1 MSLEY
6 TYEARVHNNVSL
18 CNTSEDSKSRIRLP
32 AHCLPPEQPLPTCA
46 ALQIVNYKNR
56 SRAALGGYTLGQTVA
71 AKLGP
76 KRKEEATSS
85 QARAYAERPNCV
97 EGLEGPSRPKP
108 RSHFTRCRH
117 EHVLV
122 RRFLRPLQDTADE
135 RGHSPSQVSLYA
147 VYLRAAQRKIEYS
160 KTRKNS
166 KKKKKKHSC
175 SQIGKS
181 KN

>member
-18 CNTSEDSKSRIRLP
+18 CNTNEDSKSRIRLP

-56 SRAALGGYTLGQTVA
+56 SRAGLGGYTLGQTVA

-85 QARAYAERPNCV
+85 QARAYAERPNCA
-97 EGLEGPSRPKP
+97 EGLEGPSRPFNP
-108 RSHFTRCRH
+108 VRTSRAVGMSTCWFVGSYVPFRTLPMNVATVPLRSVCT
-117 EHVLV
+117 
-122 RRFLRPLQDTADE
+122 
-135 RGHSPSQVSLYA
+135 PS
-147 VYLRAAQRKIEYS
+147 I
-160 KTRKNS
+160 
-166 KKKKKKHSC
+166 
-175 SQIGKS
+175 
-181 KN
+181 